1 MRLGNWSLLAQ
12 SVPLTEARAR
22 VPDPLPS
29 PCSVE
34 LCQMETRTPGF
45 PWKKKQQQPDPDGF
59 PKLELEPPHAGG
71 IKPKGEPCEEQE
83 HSPAAAPDDDWEVT
97 PLSGDHPF
105 FTTVMSKSQVQKQFQ
120 LVIPARLQRLLPEAR
135 VPAAL
140 LCRGRSWAASYCGD
154 LKCKKIDTAAW
165 RDFALDNALRV
176 GDACV
181 FELIAG
187 TSAGSE
193 VVFRV
198 QVLRGGLPE
207 EITSKGTTPDE
218 PLVIV
223 D

>member
-1 MRLGNWSLLAQ
+1 
-12 SVPLTEARAR
+12 
-22 VPDPLPS
+22 
-29 PCSVE
+29 
-34 LCQMETRTPGF
+34 METPGF
-45 PWKKKQQQPDPDGF
+45 PWRQQQLDPDGCT
-59 PKLELEPPHAGG
+59 KLEPHAGG
-71 IKPKGEPCEEQE
+71 IKPKVEPCEEQE
-83 HSPAAAPDDDWEVT
+83 PPPPAAAPDDWEVT
-97 PLSGDHPF
+97 PLSGEHPF

-120 LVIPARLQRLLPEAR
+120 LVRRGTHAMPCIIPSGSASGSSLTLKEGILSCAHQVIPARLQRLLPEAR

>member
-1 MRLGNWSLLAQ
+1 VTAQ
-12 SVPLTEARAR
+12 
-22 VPDPLPS
+22 
-29 PCSVE
+29 
-34 LCQMETRTPGF
+34 
-45 PWKKKQQQPDPDGF
+45 
-59 PKLELEPPHAGG
+59 
-71 IKPKGEPCEEQE
+71 
-83 HSPAAAPDDDWEVT
+83 
-97 PLSGDHPF
+97 
-105 FTTVMSKSQVQKQFQ
+105 
-120 LVIPARLQRLLPEAR
+120 VIPARLHRHLPAAR
-135 VPAAL
+135 VPAVL